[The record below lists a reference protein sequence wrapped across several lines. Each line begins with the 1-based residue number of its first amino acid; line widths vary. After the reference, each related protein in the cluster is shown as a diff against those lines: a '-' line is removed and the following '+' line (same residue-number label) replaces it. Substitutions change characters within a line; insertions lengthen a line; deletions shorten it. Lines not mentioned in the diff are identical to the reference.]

1 VIQWIHPG
9 AVVFLGGL
17 LIPFIPWR
25 KIRLAYFLALPLAG
39 LTILILTSMGL
50 FGTIPAWPESLHKF
64 NIPFLQYTLEVGR
77 INKLSMLFG
86 YVYLIGAFC
95 MNLYALRAKNHW
107 EHVVA
112 MLYVGAALGAVFS
125 GDFFTLFF
133 CLEIMS
139 WAPFSS

>member
-1 VIQWIHPG
+1 MIQWIHPG

-86 YVYLIGAFC
+86 
-95 MNLYALRAKNHW
+95 
-107 EHVVA
+107 
-112 MLYVGAALGAVFS
+112 
-125 GDFFTLFF
+125 
-133 CLEIMS
+133 
-139 WAPFSS
+139 